1 MLAFFH
7 SGDTICGILEEFIF
21 ILYSI
26 SFSSC
31 VNVSH
36 SEVLHHKLLLIGASL
51 FCFTPN
57 SLVFLVIVPAAIH
70 GMPFNLHMPPFDYT
84 VQEIIMYNVLSL
96 APAYLGMLQKQTSS
110 LLGMK

>member
-1 MLAFFH
+1 MSYFFLKQSGYYFLELFLVLTVEYVMSAFFH

-36 SEVLHHKLLLIGASL
+36 SEVLHYKLLLIGAIL

-84 VQEIIMYNVLSL
+84 V
-96 APAYLGMLQKQTSS
+96 
-110 LLGMK
+110 